1 MGDGR
6 FKNPAQS
13 TIEHRPSTI
22 THASASRKE
31 HSMSDLS
38 AKEIAEVL
46 GGEPVQTEDEGW
58 LVVFERP
65 DGRVVTLSETSVEE
79 YYDRA
84 AFEAGRCYSS
94 ISLS

>member
-1 MGDGR
+1 
-6 FKNPAQS
+6 
-13 TIEHRPSTI
+13 
-22 THASASRKE
+22 
-31 HSMSDLS
+31 MSYVC

-46 GGEPVQTEDEGW
+46 SGEAVETGDDLW
-58 LVVFERP
+58 VVLFERP

-84 AFEAGRCYSS
+84 SFEAGRCYSC

>member
-1 MGDGR
+1 
-6 FKNPAQS
+6 
-13 TIEHRPSTI
+13 
-22 THASASRKE
+22 
-31 HSMSDLS
+31 MSDLR

-46 GGEPVQTEDEGW
+46 GGEAIQTDDGKW

-65 DGRVVTLSETSVEE
+65 DGRVVTLSETTVEE

-84 AFEAGRCYSS
+84 AFEAGRCYSC

>member
-1 MGDGR
+1 MR
-6 FKNPAQS
+6 HS
-13 TIEHRPSTI
+13 T
-22 THASASRKE
+22 
-31 HSMSDLS
+31 
-38 AKEIAEVL
+38 AKEISEVL
-46 GGEPVQTEDEGW
+46 GGDPVQAVEEDEGW